1 MAKIRDD
8 NLFRQPERSNYGE
21 CPICCLPLPLDVDKY
36 VITAC
41 CCKIICKGCDYA
53 TQLREWEEGL
63 EHKCSFCREPV
74 PATSLLQESEDMV
87 MKRVEAD
94 DPNALCFIGRERRDL
109 GDYEGAFE
117 YLTKA
122 AVLGNAEA
130 HNTLGCFYGDGL
142 GVDKDMKKAI
152 YHWEEAAIGGHE
164 LARYNLEYYER
175 RRGRI
180 DRAIKHRIIAAKLG
194 DNGAL
199 MEAVK
204 CLILVTVIGSLFGYV
219 LFGMN
224 PIRAAVDLIIG
235 MFCTWAL
242 LPWIFYRASN
252 IRSYLRKK
260 NR

>member
-1 MAKIRDD
+1 M
-8 NLFRQPERSNYGE
+8 
-21 CPICCLPLPLDVDKY
+21 
-36 VITAC
+36 
-41 CCKIICKGCDYA
+41 
-53 TQLREWEEGL
+53 
-63 EHKCSFCREPV
+63 

-87 MKRVEAD
+87 MKRVEAN

-152 YHWEEAAIGGHE
+152 YHWEEAAIGGHPI
-164 LARYNLEYYER
+164 ARYNLDYYER

-199 MEAVK
+199 EAVK
-204 CLILVTVIGSLFGYV
+204 CLILVAVIGSLFGYV

-224 PIRAAVDLIIG
+224 PIRTAVDLIIG
-235 MFCTWAL
+235 MFCMWAL
-242 LPWIFYRASN
+242 LPWILYRISS